1 MRAGGLRHR
10 ITIQSVGTSYDDYG
24 DLSDSWT
31 TLASVWASI
40 SPISGTEKDIAS
52 ELTGVVTHSIRV
64 RYRAGIS
71 AQNRIEFGSRV
82 FQIESVRNW
91 DERNIFI
98 EILAKEVTT

>member
-1 MRAGGLRHR
+1 MRAGRLRHR
-10 ITIQSVGTSYDDYG
+10 VDIETVGTTYDDYG

-40 SPISGTEKDIAS
+40 SPISGREETIAS
-52 ELTGVVTHSIRV
+52 ELTGVVTHSILV
-64 RYRAGIS
+64 RYRSGIS
-71 AQNRIEFGSRV
+71 EQNRIIFDSRV

-91 DERNIFI
+91 NERNIFL